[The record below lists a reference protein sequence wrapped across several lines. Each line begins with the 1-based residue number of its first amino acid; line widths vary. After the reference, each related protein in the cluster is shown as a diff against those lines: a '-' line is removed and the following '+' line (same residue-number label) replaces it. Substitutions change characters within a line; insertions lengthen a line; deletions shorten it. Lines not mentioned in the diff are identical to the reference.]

1 MNYIGLITVRTSSS
15 RLKNKCL
22 IYLNKN
28 IKVIEHI
35 ILRCL
40 ESGISPIICTSNK
53 KSDDILTK
61 ISNRF
66 AIRYFRGSE
75 KNKILR
81 WHDCALKFNLNYFHT
96 IDADD
101 LYFDPI
107 SVKKSIKLAFDKKAD
122 LIYPSNNSRKGGAS
136 EGYTFSKKGIIKL
149 RKNLDLYSF
158 KNINTFDTEMID
170 SFLEDTNFKKYF
182 FKGASYEY
190 KGKIRFTLDYKEDLK
205 LFKFLF
211 NKFGIYEKRKT
222 INDYL
227 RKNKK
232 ILNINFFKNKLW
244 EKKQK
249 NFKLPK
255 KND

>member
-1 MNYIGLITVRTSSS
+1 
-15 RLKNKCL
+15 
-22 IYLNKN
+22 
-28 IKVIEHI
+28 
-35 ILRCL
+35 
-40 ESGISPIICTSNK
+40 
-53 KSDDILTK
+53 
-61 ISNRF
+61 
-66 AIRYFRGSE
+66 
-75 KNKILR
+75 
-81 WHDCALKFNLNYFHT
+81 
-96 IDADD
+96 
-101 LYFDPI
+101 
-107 SVKKSIKLAFDKKAD
+107 
-122 LIYPSNNSRKGGAS
+122 
-136 EGYTFSKKGIIKL
+136 
-149 RKNLDLYSF
+149 
-158 KNINTFDTEMID
+158 MID